1 MQKFLQKL
9 ITLLEVV
16 IGVALLFGGVTGF
29 FSYFLFNVLIGVMGF
44 FILLDGLEKVDAP
57 QTPSQPEQHHHGG
70 GQLYDDVPYFTA
82 TGALYG
88 IYDSCVDSF
97 YQIHGNKN
105 QAPVQDS

>member
-70 GQLYDDVPYFTA
+70 GLHHRRHGE
-82 TGALYG
+82 TGNEDEAE
-88 IYDSCVDSF
+88 
-97 YQIHGNKN
+97 NN
-105 QAPVQDS
+105 ET